1 MNEILLRDA
10 NKQRTRM
17 RIVDAAK
24 EAFVE
29 KGYATTTMSHIA
41 DRAGIGRATLYLH
54 FTTKLE
60 ITDEIARSLGPR
72 MVMILRDLSARS
84 FDQAGLEGWIADLLA
99 GLRSFGPLAKV
110 VNEAIGNNRELVDT
124 LISSMRDTAADIA
137 QDLRRAGRWPEKLS
151 VGSLALLM
159 TSTTYLVTVVFSLEP
174 MPDDKQLTQELAGLW
189 LKALA

>member
-1 MNEILLRDA
+1 MNESSLRDA

-17 RIVDAAK
+17 RIVEAAK

-29 KGYATTTMSHIA
+29 KGYGPTTMSHIA

-54 FTTKLE
+54 FATKVE

-72 MVMILRDLSARS
+72 MVGILRNLSATP
-84 FDQAGLEGWIADLLA
+84 FDQEGLEGWIRDLLG

-110 VNEAIGNNRELVDT
+110 VSEAIGNNRELVES
-124 LISSMRDTAADIA
+124 LVSSMRDTGAAIA
-137 QDLRRAGRWPEKLS
+137 DDLRRAGRWPEGLD

-159 TSTTYLVTVVFSLEP
+159 TSTTYLATVVFT
-174 MPDDKQLTQELAGLW
+174 PDPVPDEAQLTRELAGLW
-189 LKALA
+189 RKVLT